1 MSYLNSPLLWL
12 ILGGIGV
19 AVPVIIHLLHQ
30 RHRRRTDWA
39 AMELLRRA
47 LVVRSGQVK
56 LEDLLLL
63 LLRCLVIA
71 LVAFALL
78 RPTLDDQAEGF
89 LGEQR
94 VGMVIAIDASFSMA
108 HGKNDTRMEEAKLR
122 VGDILDTAKDGD
134 PITIVLMGEQTRTL
148 LRGANFDLDSCKEEL
163 MKAEVLPERF
173 NLERATVELSG
184 LVDELKASVKECYIV
199 TDAQATDWANFSEEA
214 AGGLERLSQKAKL
227 FIIPVETEGRE
238 NLAITDFSYSSGSLG
253 PGGLS
258 RFTAEVRNF
267 GLQTHEGGS
276 IALSVN
282 DRNGTPK
289 SLGPIKPG
297 ESRLVDFYPDLDQS
311 GDANLTARLGRQD
324 DSLLFDNQRKASVR
338 IKDRIRIL
346 CVDGEPFSGDAPSET
361 FWLKKALELNQFGD
375 DAFIEVKVSDWEEL
389 DASSLEEYDLVFLAN
404 VEEFDLDSAG
414 RALDSFVRKG
424 GGLVVFGGDRLDLN
438 KYNQVLHGPE
448 VNLLPG
454 ELVDFVAFGENSE
467 AEEETSEETSWS
479 LAEPTS
485 SHVLAGLASSL
496 PQDARDTL
504 RFAKTVQ
511 VRPDANSTVI
521 LSLAGIDAPLVLEK
535 QVELG
540 SVLFFATTADRD
552 WSNLVVHPL
561 FPMLMQQ
568 TITHLTNPSSGTVE
582 GNLSPSESNLE
593 PISAES
599 LEEAVASMDAIVIP
613 PETSNLT
620 GIVKDTRKG
629 TEISRALLILALL
642 IFLLQGFLAM
652 TFTKRMTATGDS
664 DLQQSLRKHTVVA
677 ARRT

>member
-1 MSYLNSPLLWL
+1 MNFLNSPALWG
-12 ILGGIGV
+12 ILGAIGV

-56 LEDLLLL
+56 LEDILLL
-63 LLRCLVIA
+63 LLRCLVLA

-94 VGMVIAIDASFSMA
+94 VGMVIAIDASFSMD
-108 HGKNDTRMEEAKLR
+108 HGKYDTRLEEAKQR
-122 VGDILDTAKDGD
+122 VGKILETANDGD

-148 LRGANFDLDSCKEEL
+148 LRGANFELDRCNLEL
-163 MKAEVLPERF
+163 EKAEVYPERF
-173 NLERATVELSG
+173 NLERATGELAV

-199 TDAQATDWANFSEEA
+199 TDAQAGDWANFSEEA
-214 AGGLERLSQKAKL
+214 ANGLENLSKKAKL
-227 FIIPVETEGRE
+227 FLVPVETEGRE

-297 ESRLVDFYPDLDQS
+297 ESRLVDFYPDLDQA
-311 GDANLTARLGRQD
+311 GDANLTASLGRDD
-324 DSLLFDNQRKASVR
+324 DSLFIDNQRKASVR
-338 IKDRIRIL
+338 INDRIRIL
-346 CVDGEPFSGDAPSET
+346 CVDGEPFSGDAPGET

-375 DAFIEVKVSDWEEL
+375 DAFIEVTVSDWEEL
-389 DASSLEEYDLVFLAN
+389 DASTFEEYDLIFLAN
-404 VEEFDLDSAG
+404 VENDLNSTA
-414 RALDSFVRKG
+414 RPLDSFVRKG
-424 GGLVVFGGDRLDLN
+424 GGLVIFGGDRLDLK
-438 KYNQVLHGPE
+438 KYNENLHGSK

-454 ELVDFVAFGENSE
+454 ELVNFSAFDEKAE
-467 AEEETSEETSWS
+467 KEEEAGAETSWG
-479 LAEPTS
+479 LAEPIS
-485 SHVLAGLASSL
+485 SHVLAGLAESI
-496 PQDARDTL
+496 PQEARDTL
-504 RFAKTVQ
+504 RFSKTIQ
-511 VRPDANSTVI
+511 VLPDANSTVI
-521 LSLAGIDAPLVLEK
+521 LSLAGSDSPLVLEK
-535 QVELG
+535 QVDLG
-540 SVLFFATTADRD
+540 SVIFFATTADRD

-568 TITHLTNPSSGTVE
+568 TITHLTNRSTGMVK
-582 GNLSPSESNLE
+582 GNLSASESDLSQ
-593 PISAES
+593 ISAES
-599 LEEAVASMDAIVIP
+599 LEEALASMDAIVIP
-613 PETSNLT
+613 PETSNLS

-642 IFLLQGFLAM
+642 IFILQGFLAM

>member
-1 MSYLNSPLLWL
+1 VNFLNSPALWG
-12 ILGGIGV
+12 ILGAIGV
-19 AVPVIIHLLHQ
+19 AVPIIIHLLHQ

-56 LEDLLLL
+56 LEDILLL
-63 LLRCLVIA
+63 LLRCLVLA

-78 RPTLDDQAEGF
+78 RPTLDDQSEGF

-94 VGMVIAIDASFSMA
+94 VGMVIAIDASFSMD
-108 HGKNDTRMEEAKLR
+108 HGKYDTRLEEAKQR
-122 VGDILDTAKDGD
+122 VGKILETANDGD

-148 LRGANFDLDSCKEEL
+148 LRGANFELDRCNLEL
-163 MKAEVLPERF
+163 EKAEVYPERF
-173 NLERATVELSG
+173 NLERATTELAV

-199 TDAQATDWANFSEEA
+199 TDAQAGDWANFSEEA
-214 AGGLERLSQKAKL
+214 ANGLENLSKKAKL
-227 FIIPVETEGRE
+227 FLVPVETEGRE

-253 PGGLS
+253 PGGLA

-297 ESRLVDFYPDLDQS
+297 ESRLVDFYPDLDQA
-311 GDANLTARLGRQD
+311 GDANLTASLGRDD
-324 DSLLFDNQRKASVR
+324 DSLFIDNQRKASVR
-338 IKDRIRIL
+338 INDRIRIL
-346 CVDGEPFSGDAPSET
+346 CVDGEPFSGDAPGET

-375 DAFIEVKVSDWEEL
+375 DAFIEVNVSDWEEL
-389 DASSLEEYDLVFLAN
+389 DASTFEEYDLIFLAN
-404 VEEFDLDSAG
+404 VEELDLNAT
-414 RALDSFVRKG
+414 ALPLKSFVQKG
-424 GGLVVFGGDRLDLN
+424 GGLVVFGGDRLDLK
-438 KYNQVLHGPE
+438 KYNENLHGSK

-454 ELVDFVAFGENSE
+454 ELVKFSAFDEKAE
-467 AEEETSEETSWS
+467 KEEEAGAETSWV
-479 LAEPTS
+479 LAEPIS
-485 SHVLAGLASSL
+485 SHILAGLAESI
-496 PQDARDTL
+496 PQEARDTL
-504 RFAKTVQ
+504 RFSKTIQ
-511 VRPDANSTVI
+511 VLPDANSTVI
-521 LSLAGIDAPLVLEK
+521 LSLAGSDSPLVLEK
-535 QVELG
+535 QVDLG
-540 SVLFFATTADRD
+540 SVIFFATTADRD

-568 TITHLTNPSSGTVE
+568 TITHLTNRSTGMVK
-582 GNLSPSESNLE
+582 GNLSASESDLSQ
-593 PISAES
+593 ISAES
-599 LEEAVASMDAIVIP
+599 LEEALASMDAIVIP
-613 PETSNLT
+613 PETSNLS

-642 IFLLQGFLAM
+642 IFILQGFLAM

>member
-1 MSYLNSPLLWL
+1 MSFLNSPALWG
-12 ILGGIGV
+12 ILGAIGV

-56 LEDLLLL
+56 LEDILLL
-63 LLRCLVIA
+63 LLRCLVLA

-94 VGMVIAIDASFSMA
+94 VGMVIAIDSSFSMD
-108 HGKNDTRMEEAKLR
+108 HGKYETRLKKAKER
-122 VGDILDTAKDGD
+122 VGDILKTAKDGD

-148 LRGANFDLDSCKEEL
+148 LRGANFELDRCDKELE
-163 MKAEVLPERF
+163 KAEVYPERF
-173 NLERATVELSG
+173 NLERATTELAV
-184 LVDELKASVKECYIV
+184 LVDELKGSVKECYIV
-199 TDAQATDWANFSEEA
+199 TDAQAGDWANFSEEA
-214 AGGLERLSQKAKL
+214 ANGLENLSQKAKL
-227 FIIPVETEGRE
+227 FLVPVETEGRE

-267 GLQTHEGGS
+267 GLQSHEGGS

-297 ESRLVDFYPDLDQS
+297 ESRLVDFYPDLDQA
-311 GDANLTARLGRQD
+311 GDANLTARLGRDD
-324 DSLLFDNQRKASVR
+324 DSLFADNQRKASVR
-338 IKDRIRIL
+338 IRDRIRIL
-346 CVDGEPFSGDAPSET
+346 CVDGEPFSGDAPGET

-375 DAFIEVKVSDWEEL
+375 DAFIEVEVTDWQEM
-389 DASSLEEYDLVFLAN
+389 DASTFEEYDLIFLAN
-404 VEEFDLDSAG
+404 VENDLNSTA
-414 RALDSFVRKG
+414 RPLDSFVRKG
-424 GGLVVFGGDRLDLN
+424 GGLVIFGGDRLDL
-438 KYNQVLHGPE
+438 KDYNDNLHGSK

-454 ELVDFVAFGENSE
+454 ELVNFSAFGENSE
-467 AEEETSEETSWS
+467 TQEDDETETSWS

-485 SHVLAGLASSL
+485 SHVLAGLAESI
-496 PQDARDTL
+496 PQEARDTL
-504 RFAKTVQ
+504 RFSKTIQ
-511 VRPDANSTVI
+511 VLPDDNATVI
-521 LSLAGIDAPLVLEK
+521 LSIAGSDSPLVIEK
-535 QVELG
+535 QVDLG
-540 SVLFFATTADRD
+540 SVIFFATTADRD

-568 TITHLTNPSSGTVE
+568 TITHLTNRSTGMVK
-582 GNLSPSESNLE
+582 GNLSVSESDVSQ
-593 PISAES
+593 ISAES
-599 LEEAVASMDAIVIP
+599 LEEAVASMDVIVIP
-613 PETSNLT
+613 PKASNLS
-620 GIVKDTRKG
+620 GIVKETRKG

-642 IFLLQGFLAM
+642 VFILQGFLAM

>member
-1 MSYLNSPLLWL
+1 MNFLNSPALWG
-12 ILGGIGV
+12 ILGAIGV
-19 AVPVIIHLLHQ
+19 AVPIIIHLLHQ

-56 LEDLLLL
+56 LEDILLLI
-63 LLRCLVIA
+63 LRCLVLA

-78 RPTLDDQAEGF
+78 RPTLDDQDEGF

-94 VGMVIAIDASFSMA
+94 VGMVIAIDASFSMD
-108 HGKNDTRMEEAKLR
+108 HGKYDTRLEEAKQR
-122 VGDILDTAKDGD
+122 VGKILETAKDGD

-148 LRGANFDLDSCKEEL
+148 LRGANFELDRCNLEL
-163 MKAEVLPERF
+163 EKAEVYPERF
-173 NLERATVELSG
+173 NLERATGELAV

-199 TDAQATDWANFSEEA
+199 TDAQAGDWANFSEEA
-214 AGGLERLSQKAKL
+214 ANGLENLSSKAKL
-227 FIIPVETEGRE
+227 FLVPVETEGRE

-297 ESRLVDFYPDLDQS
+297 ESRLVDFYPDLDRA
-311 GDANLTARLGRQD
+311 GDANLTASLGLDD
-324 DSLLFDNQRKASVR
+324 DSLLIDNQRKASVR
-338 IKDRIRIL
+338 INERIRIL
-346 CVDGEPFSGDAPSET
+346 CVDGEPFSGDAPGET

-375 DAFIEVKVSDWEEL
+375 DAFIEVNVSDWEEL
-389 DASSLEEYDLVFLAN
+389 DASTFDEYDLIFLAN
-404 VEEFDLDSAG
+404 VEELDLDAT
-414 RALDSFVRKG
+414 ALPLKSFVQEG
-424 GGLVVFGGDRLDLN
+424 GGLVVFGGDRLDLK
-438 KYNQVLHGPE
+438 KYNESLHGSK

-454 ELVDFVAFGENSE
+454 KLVNFSAFDEKAE
-467 AEEETSEETSWS
+467 TEEEAGAETSWR
-479 LAEPTS
+479 LAEPRS
-485 SHVLAGLASSL
+485 SHVLAGLAESI
-496 PQDARDTL
+496 PQEARDTL
-504 RFAKTVQ
+504 RFRKTIQ
-511 VRPDANSTVI
+511 VLPDANSTVI
-521 LSLAGIDAPLVLEK
+521 LSLAGIDSPLVLEK
-535 QVELG
+535 QIDLG

-568 TITHLTNPSSGTVE
+568 TITHLTNRSTE
-582 GNLSPSESNLE
+582 MAKGNLSASESDLSQL
-593 PISAES
+593 SAES
-599 LEEAVASMDAIVIP
+599 LEEALASMDAIVIP
-613 PETSNLT
+613 PEISNLS

-642 IFLLQGFLAM
+642 IFILQGFLAM

-664 DLQQSLRKHTVVA
+664 ELQQSLRKHTVVA

>member
-1 MSYLNSPLLWL
+1 VSFLNSPALWG
-12 ILGGIGV
+12 ILGAIGV

-56 LEDLLLL
+56 LEDILLL
-63 LLRCLVIA
+63 LLRCLVLA

-94 VGMVIAIDASFSMA
+94 VGMVIAIDSSFSMD
-108 HGKNDTRMEEAKLR
+108 HGKYDTRLEEAKQR
-122 VGDILDTAKDGD
+122 VGKILETANDGD
-134 PITIVLMGEQTRTL
+134 PITIVLIGEQTRTL
-148 LRGANFDLDSCKEEL
+148 LRGANFELDRCNLEL
-163 MKAEVLPERF
+163 EKAEVYPERF
-173 NLERATVELSG
+173 NLERATGELAV

-199 TDAQATDWANFSEEA
+199 TDAQAGDWANFSEEA
-214 AGGLERLSQKAKL
+214 ANGLENLSQKAKL
-227 FIIPVETEGRE
+227 FLVPVETEGRE

-267 GLQTHEGGS
+267 GLQSHEGGS

-297 ESRLVDFYPDLDQS
+297 ESRLVDFYPDLDQA
-311 GDANLTARLGRQD
+311 GDANLTARLGRDD
-324 DSLLFDNQRKASVR
+324 DSLFADNQRKASVR
-338 IKDRIRIL
+338 IRDRIRIL
-346 CVDGEPFSGDAPSET
+346 CVDGEPFSGDAPGET

-375 DAFIEVKVSDWEEL
+375 DAFIEVEVTDWQEM
-389 DASSLEEYDLVFLAN
+389 DASTFEEYDLIFLAN
-404 VEEFDLDSAG
+404 VENDLNSTA
-414 RALDSFVRKG
+414 RPLDSFVRKG
-424 GGLVVFGGDRLDLN
+424 GGLVIFGGDRLNL
-438 KYNQVLHGPE
+438 KEYNDNLHGSK

-454 ELVDFVAFGENSE
+454 ELVNFSAFGENSE
-467 AEEETSEETSWS
+467 TQEDDEAETSWS

-485 SHVLAGLASSL
+485 SHVLAGLAESI
-496 PQDARDTL
+496 PQEARDTL
-504 RFAKTVQ
+504 RFSKTIQ
-511 VRPDANSTVI
+511 VLPDDNASVI
-521 LSLAGIDAPLVLEK
+521 LSLAGSDSPLVIEK
-535 QVELG
+535 QVDLG
-540 SVLFFATTADRD
+540 SVIFFATTADRD

-568 TITHLTNPSSGTVE
+568 TITHLTNRSTGMVK
-582 GNLSPSESNLE
+582 GNLSVSESDVSQ
-593 PISAES
+593 ISAES
-599 LEEAVASMDAIVIP
+599 LEEAVASMDVIVIP
-613 PETSNLT
+613 PKASNLS
-620 GIVKDTRKG
+620 GIVKETRKG

-642 IFLLQGFLAM
+642 VFILQGFLAM

>member
-1 MSYLNSPLLWL
+1 MNFLNSPALWG
-12 ILGGIGV
+12 ILGAIGV

-56 LEDLLLL
+56 LEDILLL
-63 LLRCLVIA
+63 LLRCLVLA

-94 VGMVIAIDASFSMA
+94 VGMVIAIDASFSMD
-108 HGKNDTRMEEAKLR
+108 HGKYDTRLEEAKQR
-122 VGDILDTAKDGD
+122 VGKILETANDGD

-148 LRGANFDLDSCKEEL
+148 LRGANFELDRCNLEL
-163 MKAEVLPERF
+163 EKAEVYPERF
-173 NLERATVELSG
+173 NLERATGELAV

-199 TDAQATDWANFSEEA
+199 TDAQAGDWANFSEEA
-214 AGGLERLSQKAKL
+214 ANGLENLSKKAKL
-227 FIIPVETEGRE
+227 FLVPVETEGRE

-297 ESRLVDFYPDLDQS
+297 ESRLVDFYPDLDQA
-311 GDANLTARLGRQD
+311 GDANLTASLGQED
-324 DSLLFDNQRKASVR
+324 DSLFIDNQRKASVR
-338 IKDRIRIL
+338 INDRIRIL
-346 CVDGEPFSGDAPSET
+346 CVDGEPFSGDAPGET

-375 DAFIEVKVSDWEEL
+375 DAFIEVNVSDWEEM
-389 DASSLEEYDLVFLAN
+389 DASTFEEYDLIFLAN
-404 VEEFDLDSAG
+404 VEELDLNAT
-414 RALDSFVRKG
+414 ALPLKSFVQKG
-424 GGLVVFGGDRLDLN
+424 GGLVVFGGDRLDLK
-438 KYNQVLHGPE
+438 KYNDNLHGSK

-454 ELVDFVAFGENSE
+454 ELVNFSAFDEKAE
-467 AEEETSEETSWS
+467 KEEEAGAETSWG
-479 LAEPTS
+479 LAEPIS
-485 SHVLAGLASSL
+485 SHVLAGLAESI
-496 PQDARDTL
+496 PQEARDTL
-504 RFAKTVQ
+504 RFSKTIQ
-511 VRPDANSTVI
+511 VLPDANSTVI
-521 LSLAGIDAPLVLEK
+521 LSLSGSDSPLVLEK
-535 QVELG
+535 QVDLG
-540 SVLFFATTADRD
+540 SVIFFATTADRD

-568 TITHLTNPSSGTVE
+568 TITHLTNRSTGMVK
-582 GNLSPSESNLE
+582 GNLSASESDLSQ
-593 PISAES
+593 ISAES
-599 LEEAVASMDAIVIP
+599 LEEALASMDAIVIP
-613 PETSNLT
+613 PETSNLS

-642 IFLLQGFLAM
+642 IFILQGFLAM
-652 TFTKRMTATGDS
+652 TFTKRMSATGDS

>member
-1 MSYLNSPLLWL
+1 MSFLNSPALWG
-12 ILGGIGV
+12 ILGAIGV
-19 AVPVIIHLLHQ
+19 AVPIIIHLLHQ

-63 LLRCLVIA
+63 LLRCLVLA

-94 VGMVIAIDASFSMA
+94 VGMVIAIDASFSMG
-108 HGKNDTRMEEAKLR
+108 HGRNDTRMEEAMLR
-122 VGDILDTAKDGD
+122 VGDILDTAKEGD
-134 PITIVLMGEQTRTL
+134 PITIVMMGEQTRTL
-148 LRGANFDLDSCKEEL
+148 LRGANFDLDTCKEEL
-163 MKAEVLPERF
+163 AKAEVYPERF
-173 NLERATVELSG
+173 NLERATVELAT
-184 LVDELKASVKECYIV
+184 LVDELKASVKECYVV
-199 TDAQATDWANFSEEA
+199 TDAQASDWANFSEEA
-214 AGGLERLSQKAKL
+214 ANGLENLSQKAKL
-227 FIIPVETEGRE
+227 FLVPVETEGRE

-258 RFTAEVRNF
+258 RFTAEVKNF
-267 GLQTHEGGS
+267 GLQEHEGGS

-289 SLGPIKPG
+289 ALGPIKPG
-297 ESRLVDFYPDLDQS
+297 ESRLIDFYPDLDQA
-311 GDANLTARLGRQD
+311 GDANLTARLGRDD
-324 DSLLFDNQRKASVR
+324 DSLLIDNQRKASVR

-346 CVDGEPFSGDAPSET
+346 CVDGEPFSGDAPGET

-375 DAFIEVKVSDWEEL
+375 DAFVEARVSDWEEL
-389 DASSLEEYDLVFLAN
+389 DPLTFDEYDLIFLAN
-404 VEEFDLDSAG
+404 VEELDLDSTA
-414 RALDSFVRKG
+414 RPLSSYVRKG
-424 GGLVVFGGDRLDLN
+424 GGLVVFAGDRLNLK
-438 KYNQVLHGPE
+438 KYNQALHGPE

-454 ELVDFVAFGENSE
+454 ELVGFAAFGENSE
-467 AEEETSEETSWS
+467 TLDEPGAETFWS

-485 SHVLAGLASSL
+485 SHVLAGLAGSL
-496 PQDARDTL
+496 PQEARDTL
-504 RFAKTVQ
+504 RFGKTVQ

-521 LSLAGIDAPLVLEK
+521 LSLAGGDSPLVLEK
-535 QVELG
+535 QVDLG

-568 TITHLTNPSSGTVE
+568 TITHLTNRSADTVQ
-582 GNLSPSESNLE
+582 GNLSVSESDVSQ
-593 PISAES
+593 ISAES
-599 LEEAVASMDAIVIP
+599 LEEALVSMDAIVIP
-613 PETSNLT
+613 SDTSNLT

-629 TEISRALLILALL
+629 TEISRALLVLALL
-642 IFLLQGFLAM
+642 IFILQGFLAM

>member
-1 MSYLNSPLLWL
+1 
-12 ILGGIGV
+12 
-19 AVPVIIHLLHQ
+19 
-30 RHRRRTDWA
+30 
-39 AMELLRRA
+39 MELLRRA

-56 LEDLLLL
+56 LEDILLL
-63 LLRCLVIA
+63 LLRCLVLA

-78 RPTLDDQAEGF
+78 RPTLDDQAEGL

-94 VGMVIAIDASFSMA
+94 VGMVIAIDASFSMG
-108 HGKNDTRMEEAKLR
+108 HGKYETRLEKAKER
-122 VGDILDTAKDGD
+122 VGDILKTAKDGD

-148 LRGANFDLDSCKEEL
+148 LRGANFELDRCDKELE
-163 MKAEVLPERF
+163 KATVYPERF
-173 NLERATVELSG
+173 NLERATGELAV

-199 TDAQATDWANFSEEA
+199 TDAQAGDWANFSEEA
-214 AGGLERLSQKAKL
+214 ANGLENLSKKAKL
-227 FIIPVETEGRE
+227 FLVPVETEGRE

-297 ESRLVDFYPDLDQS
+297 ESRLVDFYPDLDQA
-311 GDANLTARLGRQD
+311 GDANLTASLGRDD
-324 DSLLFDNQRKASVR
+324 DSLFVDNQRKASVR

-346 CVDGEPFSGDAPSET
+346 CVDGEPFSGDAPGET

-375 DAFIEVKVSDWEEL
+375 DAFIEVEVADWQEL
-389 DASSLEEYDLVFLAN
+389 DASTLEGYDLVFLAN
-404 VEEFDLDSAG
+404 VEELDGNSTA
-414 RALDSFVRKG
+414 RPLKSFVQKG
-424 GGLVVFGGDRLDLN
+424 GGLVIFGGDRLDLK
-438 KYNQVLHGPE
+438 KYNKALHSPE

-454 ELVDFVAFGENSE
+454 ELVNFSAFGENSE
-467 AEEETSEETSWS
+467 TLDESGAETSWS

-485 SHVLAGLASSL
+485 SHVLAGLAESI
-496 PQDARDTL
+496 PQEARDTL
-504 RFAKTVQ
+504 RFSKTIQ

-521 LSLAGIDAPLVLEK
+521 LSLARSDSPLVLEK
-535 QVELG
+535 QVDLG
-540 SVLFFATTADRD
+540 SVIFFATTADRD

-568 TITHLTNPSSGTVE
+568 TITHLTNRSTGMVK
-582 GNLSPSESNLE
+582 GNLSPSESDLE
-593 PISAES
+593 QISAES
-599 LEEAVASMDAIVIP
+599 LEEALASMDAIVIP
-613 PETSNLT
+613 LKTSNLI

-642 IFLLQGFLAM
+642 IFILQGFLAM
-652 TFTKRMTATGDS
+652 IFTKRMTATGDS

>member
-1 MSYLNSPLLWL
+1 MNFLNSPALWG
-12 ILGGIGV
+12 ILGAIGV
-19 AVPVIIHLLHQ
+19 AVPIIIHLLHQ

-56 LEDLLLL
+56 LEDILLL
-63 LLRCLVIA
+63 LLRCLVLA

-78 RPTLDDQAEGF
+78 RPTLDDQAEGL

-94 VGMVIAIDASFSMA
+94 VGMVIAIDASFSMD
-108 HGKNDTRMEEAKLR
+108 HGKYETRLEKAKER
-122 VGDILDTAKDGD
+122 VGDILKTAKDGD

-148 LRGANFDLDSCKEEL
+148 LRGANFELDRCDKELE
-163 MKAEVLPERF
+163 KATVYPERF
-173 NLERATVELSG
+173 NLERATGELAV

-199 TDAQATDWANFSEEA
+199 TDAQAGDWANFSEEA
-214 AGGLERLSQKAKL
+214 ANGLENLSKKAKL
-227 FIIPVETEGRE
+227 FLVPVETEGRE

-297 ESRLVDFYPDLDQS
+297 ESRLVDFYPDLDQA
-311 GDANLTARLGRQD
+311 GDANLTASLGRDD
-324 DSLLFDNQRKASVR
+324 DSLFIDNQRKASVR

-346 CVDGEPFSGDAPSET
+346 CVDGEPFSGDAPGET

-375 DAFIEVKVSDWEEL
+375 DAFIEVEVADWQEL
-389 DASSLEEYDLVFLAN
+389 DASTLEGYDLVFLAN
-404 VEEFDLDSAG
+404 VEELDGNSTA
-414 RALDSFVRKG
+414 RPLKSFVQKG
-424 GGLVVFGGDRLDLN
+424 GGLVIFGGDRLDLK
-438 KYNQVLHGPE
+438 KYNKALHSPE

-454 ELVDFVAFGENSE
+454 ELVNFSAFGENSE
-467 AEEETSEETSWS
+467 TLDEPGAETSWS

-485 SHVLAGLASSL
+485 SHVLAGLAESI
-496 PQDARDTL
+496 PQEARDTL
-504 RFAKTVQ
+504 RFSKTIQ

-521 LSLAGIDAPLVLEK
+521 LSLARSDSPLVLEK
-535 QVELG
+535 QVDLG
-540 SVLFFATTADRD
+540 SVIFFATTADRD

-568 TITHLTNPSSGTVE
+568 TITHLTNRSTGMVK
-582 GNLSPSESNLE
+582 GNLSPSESDLE
-593 PISAES
+593 QISAES
-599 LEEAVASMDAIVIP
+599 LEEALASMDAIVIP
-613 PETSNLT
+613 PETSNLS

-642 IFLLQGFLAM
+642 IFILQGFLAM
-652 TFTKRMTATGDS
+652 IFTKRMTATGDS

>member
-1 MSYLNSPLLWL
+1 VNFLNSPALWG
-12 ILGGIGV
+12 ILGAIGV
-19 AVPVIIHLLHQ
+19 AVPIIIHLLHQ

-56 LEDLLLL
+56 LEDILLL
-63 LLRCLVIA
+63 LLRCLVLA

-78 RPTLDDQAEGF
+78 RPTLEDQAEGF

-94 VGMVIAIDASFSMA
+94 VGMVIAIDASFSMD
-108 HGKNDTRMEEAKLR
+108 HGKYDTRLEEAKQR
-122 VGDILDTAKDGD
+122 VGKILATAKDGD

-148 LRGANFDLDSCKEEL
+148 LRGANFEL
-163 MKAEVLPERF
+163 ERCNMELEKATVYPERF
-173 NLERATVELSG
+173 NLERATGELAV

-199 TDAQATDWANFSEEA
+199 TDAQAGDWANFSEEA
-214 AGGLERLSQKAKL
+214 ANGLETLSKKAKL
-227 FIIPVETEGRE
+227 FLVPVETEGRE

-297 ESRLVDFYPDLDQS
+297 ESRLVDFYPDLDQA
-311 GDANLTARLGRQD
+311 GDANLTASLGASV
-324 DSLLFDNQRKASVR
+324 DSLSIDNQRKASVR

-346 CVDGEPFSGDAPSET
+346 CVDGEPFSGDAPGET

-375 DAFIEVKVSDWEEL
+375 DAFIEARVSDWDEI
-389 DASSLEEYDLVFLAN
+389 DPATFEEYDLIFLAN
-404 VEEFDLDSAG
+404 VEELDLNAT
-414 RALDSFVRKG
+414 ALPLESFVRKG
-424 GGLVVFGGDRLDLN
+424 GGVVIFGGDRLDLK
-438 KYNQVLHGPE
+438 KYNENLHGSE

-454 ELVDFVAFGENSE
+454 ELVDFSTFGEN
-467 AEEETSEETSWS
+467 AETKEESGAETSWS

-485 SHVLAGLASSL
+485 SHVLAGLAESI
-496 PQDARDTL
+496 PQEARDTL
-504 RFAKTVQ
+504 RFSKTIQ

-521 LSLAGIDAPLVLEK
+521 LSLAGIDSPLVLEK
-535 QVELG
+535 QIELG

-568 TITHLTNPSSGTVE
+568 TITHLTNRSMGTAQ
-582 GNLSPSESNLE
+582 GNLSASESDLSQ
-593 PISAES
+593 ISAES

-613 PETSNLT
+613 PETSNLS

-629 TEISRALLILALL
+629 TEISRTLLILALL
-642 IFLLQGFLAM
+642 VFILQGFLAM

>member
-1 MSYLNSPLLWL
+1 MSFLNSPALWG
-12 ILGGIGV
+12 ILGAIGV

-56 LEDLLLL
+56 LEDILLL
-63 LLRCLVIA
+63 LLRCLVLA

-94 VGMVIAIDASFSMA
+94 VGMVIAIDSSFSMD
-108 HGKNDTRMEEAKLR
+108 HGKYETRLKKAKER
-122 VGDILDTAKDGD
+122 VGDILKTAKDGD

-148 LRGANFDLDSCKEEL
+148 LRGANFELDRCDKELE
-163 MKAEVLPERF
+163 KAEVYPERF
-173 NLERATVELSG
+173 NLERATTELAV

-199 TDAQATDWANFSEEA
+199 TDAQAGDWANFSEEA
-214 AGGLERLSQKAKL
+214 ANGLENLSQKAKL
-227 FIIPVETEGRE
+227 FLVPVETEGRE

-267 GLQTHEGGS
+267 GLQSHEGGS

-297 ESRLVDFYPDLDQS
+297 ESRLIDFYPNLDQA
-311 GDANLTARLGRQD
+311 GDANLTARLGRDD
-324 DSLLFDNQRKASVR
+324 DSLFADNQRKASVR
-338 IKDRIRIL
+338 IRDRIRIL
-346 CVDGEPFSGDAPSET
+346 CVDGEPFSGDAPGET

-375 DAFIEVKVSDWEEL
+375 DAFIEVEVTDWQEM
-389 DASSLEEYDLVFLAN
+389 DASTFEEYDLVFLAN
-404 VEEFDLDSAG
+404 VENDLNSTA
-414 RALDSFVRKG
+414 RPLDSFVRKG
-424 GGLVVFGGDRLDLN
+424 GGLVIFGGDRLDL
-438 KYNQVLHGPE
+438 KDYNDNLHGSK

-454 ELVDFVAFGENSE
+454 ELVNFSAFGENSE
-467 AEEETSEETSWS
+467 TQEDDETETSWS

-485 SHVLAGLASSL
+485 SHVLAGLAESI
-496 PQDARDTL
+496 PQEARDTL
-504 RFAKTVQ
+504 RFSKTIQ
-511 VRPDANSTVI
+511 VLPDDNATVI
-521 LSLAGIDAPLVLEK
+521 LSIAGSDSPLVIEK
-535 QVELG
+535 QVDLG
-540 SVLFFATTADRD
+540 SVIFFATTADRD

-568 TITHLTNPSSGTVE
+568 TITHLTNRSTGMVK
-582 GNLSPSESNLE
+582 GNLSVSESDVSQ
-593 PISAES
+593 ISAES
-599 LEEAVASMDAIVIP
+599 LEEAVASMDVIVIP
-613 PETSNLT
+613 PKASNLS
-620 GIVKDTRKG
+620 GIVKETRKG

-642 IFLLQGFLAM
+642 VFILQGFLAM